1 MVILTGARGYVK
13 YDFEASYGSA
23 VSGNSN
29 KRFGLQERVSSWT
42 LNNNRIVMPTLN
54 QTEPEKFA
62 YGQET
67 GALSIGF
74 VLSNP
79 WIFGGLYG
87 VPTAT
92 GSSNDYTHTW
102 QKSANKTKDVRSFTT
117 EIGLQQPSA
126 NLART
131 LKGCILRNFS
141 ISTNVGAIVECTTD
155 IGYSNEDAP
164 STTFVSPVA
173 GASDP
178 TFPYTFAHATLKLNN
193 AIVAKIQSADIAWNQ
208 NPDMLWGLG
217 SHQAVDAYRR
227 VFEITGTF
235 SASWVDKTLLDHI
248 LAQVQ
253 IPNAASY
260 EEVVGDKGSSSDPEI
275 ELKFTNGLATT
286 AEKSITITL
295 TGVSP
300 TEHSV
305 SGLEPVEPVFEQIQ
319 WQAKSAIITA
329 GNSESS
335 EM

>member
-29 KRFGLQERVSSWT
+29 KRFGLQERLSSWT

-117 EIGLQQPSA
+117 EIGLDQSNA
-126 NLART
+126 NLVRT
-131 LKGCILRNFS
+131 LKGCILRTLG
-141 ISTNVGAIVECTTD
+141 ISCNIGGTVDCTAD
-155 IGYSNEDAP
+155 IAYSKEDAP
-164 STTFVSPVA
+164 STETQGNILNPN
-173 GASDP
+173 
-178 TFPYTFAHATLKLNN
+178 LK
-193 AIVAKIQSADIAWNQ
+193 D
-208 NPDMLWGLG
+208 
-217 SHQAVDAYRR
+217 
-227 VFEITGTF
+227 
-235 SASWVDKTLLDHI
+235 
-248 LAQVQ
+248 
-253 IPNAASY
+253 Y
-260 EEVVGDKGSSSDPEI
+260 EYVR
-275 ELKFTNGLATT
+275 
-286 AEKSITITL
+286 
-295 TGVSP
+295 
-300 TEHSV
+300 
-305 SGLEPVEPVFEQIQ
+305 
-319 WQAKSAIITA
+319 
-329 GNSESS
+329 
-335 EM
+335 

>member
-13 YDFEASYGSA
+13 YDFEGSYGSA
-23 VSGNSN
+23 ATAD
-29 KRFGLQERVSSWT
+29 KRFGLQERVTSWSLT
-42 LNNNRIVMPTLN
+42 NNRIVMATLN

-67 GALSIGF
+67 GSLSIGF

-79 WIFGGLYG
+79 WLFGAIYG

-102 QKSANKTKDVRSFTT
+102 QKSSNKTKDVRSFTT
-117 EIGLQQPSA
+117 EIGLEQPSS
-126 NLART
+126 NLVRT
-131 LKGCILRNFS
+131 LKGCILRSFG
-141 ISTNVGAIVECTTD
+141 ISTSVGGIVDCTAD

-164 STTFVSPVA
+164 STSVSSPAA

-193 AIVAKIQSADIAWNQ
+193 AIVAKIQSADITFNQ

-217 SHQAVDAYRR
+217 SHQAVDAYRK
-227 VFEITGTF
+227 VFDITGTF
-235 SASWVDKTLLDHI
+235 QASWVDNTLLNHI

-253 IPNAASY
+253 VPNAASY

-275 ELKFTNGLATT
+275 ELKFTNGLSTT

-300 TEHSV
+300 TDHSI
-305 SGLEPVEPVFEQIQ
+305 SGLEPVEPVFEQIA

>member
-13 YDFEASYGSA
+13 YDYEGSYGSA
-23 VSGNSN
+23 ATAD
-29 KRFGLQERVSSWT
+29 KRFGLQEKVTSWS
-42 LNNNRIVMPTLN
+42 LSNNRIVMATLN

-67 GALSIGF
+67 GSLNIGF

-79 WIFGGLYG
+79 WLFGALYG

-117 EIGLQQPSA
+117 EIGLEQPSA
-126 NLART
+126 NLVRT
-131 LKGCILRNFS
+131 LKGCILKSFG
-141 ISTNVGAIVECTTD
+141 ISTSVGGIVDCTAD

-164 STTFVSPVA
+164 STSVSSPAA

-193 AIVAKIQSADIAWNQ
+193 TIVAKIQSADITFSQ

-217 SHQAVDAYRR
+217 SHQAVDAYRK
-227 VFEITGTF
+227 VFDITGTF
-235 SASWVDKTLLDHI
+235 QASWVDKTLLDHV

-253 IPNAASY
+253 VPNAASY

-275 ELKFTNGLATT
+275 ELKFTNGLSTT

-295 TGVSP
+295 SGVSP

-305 SGLEPVEPVFEQIQ
+305 SGLEPVEPVFESIT